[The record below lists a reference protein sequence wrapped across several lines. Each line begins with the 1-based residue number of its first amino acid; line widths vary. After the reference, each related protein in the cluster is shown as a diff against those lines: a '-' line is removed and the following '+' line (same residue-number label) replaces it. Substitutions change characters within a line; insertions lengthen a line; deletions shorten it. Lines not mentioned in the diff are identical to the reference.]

1 MIPLC
6 KVYEIHN
13 IFIETQLKYFL
24 KISQYCQYIIEFYVD
39 LTEWLNSSIM
49 FWYLPLDWET
59 GVTVIIAM
67 FVLVCEYFVWVNDT
81 EEGKHFPIKQS
92 FRHVWPWPDT
102 CMQES
107 VRVFM
112 HTHAWMCNVDDDLIC
127 EECLL

>member
-1 MIPLC
+1 
-6 KVYEIHN
+6 
-13 IFIETQLKYFL
+13 
-24 KISQYCQYIIEFYVD
+24 
-39 LTEWLNSSIM
+39 M

-127 EECLL
+127 VECLL